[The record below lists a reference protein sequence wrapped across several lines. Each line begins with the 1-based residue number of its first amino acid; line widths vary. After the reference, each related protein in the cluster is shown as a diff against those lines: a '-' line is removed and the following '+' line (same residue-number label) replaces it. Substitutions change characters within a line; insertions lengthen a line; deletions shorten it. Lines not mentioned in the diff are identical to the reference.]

1 MYQKEEIIDGRKD
14 EEIEK
19 LSEYIE
25 DSKFRNEELKYL
37 VNEELEERNDL
48 DKEQREIAEYCNDLK
63 RKFNNIEKTV
73 NKDYLLNI
81 INLS

>member
-1 MYQKEEIIDGRKD
+1 
-14 EEIEK
+14 
-19 LSEYIE
+19 
-25 DSKFRNEELKYL
+25 LKYL